1 MHGVPALDAL
11 SEGFDVYPMVD
22 AIAGTSVEAHRARHL
37 ITWVAFAEELQRDWA
52 RPNPERRRH
61 PVLLVRIATR
71 HHPQA
76 VRPRLFGAGL
86 GGGSVGATSCRHMV
100 DPSWRTFP

>member
-22 AIAGTSVEAHRARHL
+22 AIAGTSVEAHRAGLERVMQAGGHP

-52 RPNPERRRH
+52 RPTAQD
-61 PVLLVRIATR
+61 VVGIVRGESAR
-71 HHPQA
+71 N
-76 VRPRLFGAGL
+76 G
-86 GGGSVGATSCRHMV
+86 
-100 DPSWRTFP
+100 